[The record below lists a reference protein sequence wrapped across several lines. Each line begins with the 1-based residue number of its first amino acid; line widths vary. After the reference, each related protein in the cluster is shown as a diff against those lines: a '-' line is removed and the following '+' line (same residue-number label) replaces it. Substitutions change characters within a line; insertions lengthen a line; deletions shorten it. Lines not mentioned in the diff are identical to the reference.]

1 MILTLVQIFCWII
14 FIYLLISAFYLFLSA
29 VLGRLVPPTRYSPIE
44 EKKRI
49 AVLIPTYKEDAII
62 INSAIKA
69 KQHNY
74 PKDKFEVFLVA
85 DSLQPE
91 TIRKLRDLPVNVLE
105 VSFEKSSKARS
116 LNKLLNYIPATE
128 FEIALI
134 LDADNVMMDGC
145 LEQINAAFHKG
156 FKAVQIHRSAKNTN
170 TSSALLDGIS
180 EEVNNHLFRRG
191 MRAMGFSSITIG
203 SGMAFEFWK
212 LKEIYDKP
220 GILGNPACDREVDFE
235 VSKAGYVIEF
245 IDDAVVL
252 DEKVSSRA
260 VFEKQRTRWLE
271 SQIIH
276 LRLFFNESNWKD
288 KNKHYWNKL
297 FINLMLPRSYYII
310 LFGLALIISCID
322 YLTPNSWIIPA
333 NPAWPIASGLF
344 FSAFLLSIPSSY
356 YNLRSLKAI
365 LQVPV
370 LLFSIV
376 RALFKMNVDR
386 EEFVHTP
393 KTFSEDMET
402 KKK

>member
-29 VLGRLVPPTRYSPIE
+29 VLGRLVPPTRYSSIA

-116 LNKLLNYIPATE
+116 LNKLLNHIPATE

-235 VSKAGYVIEF
+235 VSKAG
-245 IDDAVVL
+245 DRKSVV
-252 DEKVSSRA
+252 
-260 VFEKQRTRWLE
+260 
-271 SQIIH
+271 
-276 LRLFFNESNWKD
+276 
-288 KNKHYWNKL
+288 
-297 FINLMLPRSYYII
+297 
-310 LFGLALIISCID
+310 
-322 YLTPNSWIIPA
+322 
-333 NPAWPIASGLF
+333 
-344 FSAFLLSIPSSY
+344 
-356 YNLRSLKAI
+356 
-365 LQVPV
+365 
-370 LLFSIV
+370 
-376 RALFKMNVDR
+376 
-386 EEFVHTP
+386 
-393 KTFSEDMET
+393 
-402 KKK
+402 